1 MHIIDKIF
9 KKIVKK
15 ASNKNIRYSKLKNL
29 NSLLIIFG
37 AGSLY
42 APLVHSEQIAN
53 SSIDLKN
60 EVEDIKQKNFK
71 NKDNLDTQIKD
82 SFNKDGK
89 IKNTV
94 NETTIF
100 LKNISFTGNK
110 TISEEKLN
118 SFFEN
123 LIDTNVT
130 FSDLSNAVLKA
141 Q

>member
-15 ASNKNIRYSKLKNL
+15 ANIENIRYSKFKRLYN
-29 NSLLIIFG
+29 LLIVFG

-60 EVEDIKQKNFK
+60 EAEDIKQRNFK

-82 SFNKDGK
+82 SFNKDGE

-94 NETTIF
+94 SEKTIF
-100 LKNISFTGNK
+100 LRSISFSGNK

-118 SFFEN
+118 GFFEKFY
-123 LIDTNVT
+123 LLYAY
-130 FSDLSNAVLKA
+130 FWLKEKLD
-141 Q
+141 